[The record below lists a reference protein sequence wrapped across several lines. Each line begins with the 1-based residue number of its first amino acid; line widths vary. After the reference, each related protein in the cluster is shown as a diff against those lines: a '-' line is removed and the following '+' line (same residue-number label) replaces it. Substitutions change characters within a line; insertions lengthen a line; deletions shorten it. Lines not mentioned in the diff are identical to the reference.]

1 MCWTPL
7 CTNNVSKTWAVTQTT
22 GVKDEPNIATDITT
36 RNTQQGNTKILKG
49 EQHEPHQ
56 NWR

>member
-7 CTNNVSKTWAVTQTT
+7 CTNIVSKTWAVTQTT
-22 GVKDEPNIATDITT
+22 GVKDEPNIATDITI
-36 RNTQQGNTKILKG
+36 RNTQQGNTKSKKVSNTN
-49 EQHEPHQ
+49 PTK

>member
-36 RNTQQGNTKILKG
+36 RNTQQGNTQQGNTKI
-49 EQHEPHQ
+49 
-56 NWR
+56 